1 MNAFEFLQMGFRV
14 ALMPSSLSL
23 AALGGARDFL
33 LELKR
38 TGNDREYFA
47 KRNSSAETEV
57 WYKKLG
63 STRKLV

>member
-14 ALMPSSLSL
+14 PLMPSSLSL
-23 AALGGARDFL
+23 AALGGGLL

>member
-23 AALGGARDFL
+23 AALEAARETCF
-33 LELKR
+33 
-38 TGNDREYFA
+38 
-47 KRNSSAETEV
+47 SSLNGQAMIANISPSETVPPTEV